1 MKKHALIS
9 LLLLIPAPSIGVL
22 FGMQNFDHVPVYIFW
37 GKAIQIRLI
46 FVVAIAGI
54 AGYLIRHF
62 IGMAREDALRRR
74 FATVKMNSGPP
85 AAANRCPIIDLL
97 ELMARE

>member
-1 MKKHALIS
+1 MFKTMTTIVLTV
-9 LLLLIPAPSIGVL
+9 IGLL

-46 FVVAIAGI
+46 FVVAIAGVG
-54 AGYLIRHF
+54 GYLIRHF

-74 FATVKMNSGPP
+74 FMSLKMNST
-85 AAANRCPIIDLL
+85 NRRTLKKRAD
-97 ELMARE
+97 EYDDDDEF

>member
-1 MKKHALIS
+1 MFKTMITIILTV
-9 LLLLIPAPSIGVL
+9 IGVL

-46 FVVAIAGI
+46 FVVAIAGV

-74 FATVKMNSGPP
+74 FMSAKMKS
-85 AAANRCPIIDLL
+85 ANRRTLKKRAD
-97 ELMARE
+97 EYDDDDGF

>member
-1 MKKHALIS
+1 MFKTMTTIILTV
-9 LLLLIPAPSIGVL
+9 IGVL

-46 FVVAIAGI
+46 FVVAIAGV

-62 IGMAREDALRRR
+62 IGMVREDALRRR
-74 FATVKMNSGPP
+74 FMTAKMSS
-85 AAANRCPIIDLL
+85 ANRRTLKKGIDDYDDDD
-97 ELMARE
+97 EF

>member
-1 MKKHALIS
+1 MFRTMTTIILTV
-9 LLLLIPAPSIGVL
+9 IGVL

-46 FVVAIAGI
+46 FVVAIAGV

-62 IGMAREDALRRR
+62 IGMALGNRFGCEYRVLRHYL
-74 FATVKMNSGPP
+74 FF
-85 AAANRCPIIDLL
+85 L
-97 ELMARE
+97 

>member
-1 MKKHALIS
+1 MFKTMTTIILTV
-9 LLLLIPAPSIGVL
+9 IGVL

-46 FVVAIAGI
+46 FVVAIAGV

-74 FATVKMNSGPP
+74 FMTAKMRS
-85 AAANRCPIIDLL
+85 ANRRTLRKRDD
-97 ELMARE
+97 EFDDDDDF

>member
-1 MKKHALIS
+1 MFKTMTTIILTV
-9 LLLLIPAPSIGVL
+9 IGVL

-46 FVVAIAGI
+46 FVVAIAGV

-74 FATVKMNSGPP
+74 FMTVKMKS
-85 AAANRCPIIDLL
+85 ASRRASKRRDDDFDYDDDF
-97 ELMARE
+97 